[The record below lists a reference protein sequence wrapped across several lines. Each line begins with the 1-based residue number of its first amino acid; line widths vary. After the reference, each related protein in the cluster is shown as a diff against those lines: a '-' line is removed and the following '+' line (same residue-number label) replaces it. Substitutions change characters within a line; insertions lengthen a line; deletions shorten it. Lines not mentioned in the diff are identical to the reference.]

1 MKSEKQNIN
10 KKKKVNGA
18 VERERERESSVSSPM
33 MSKIFATTCWCGK
46 SKLPIFYLSAMCW
59 CK

>member
-18 VERERERESSVSSPM
+18 VERERERESHRCPV
-33 MSKIFATTCWCGK
+33 
-46 SKLPIFYLSAMCW
+46 L
-59 CK
+59 